1 MNDREEFRAPG
12 IGDTQR
18 AILEALKRRGR
29 LTLADLGSDV
39 RLTAGTLREHLNAL
53 AAHGLVRRV
62 GRRQAGRGRP
72 EVVYGLTEDGDALFP
87 QREGELLAELVRHLL
102 ASGDQEI
109 LRAFFDA
116 RVGARRDAALT
127 RLQGLTG
134 EARLREVA
142 AILREE
148 GFMPELDRSPASGR
162 AIIRLCHCPLTDV
175 VAVTRL
181 PCRAELELVGE
192 MIGAPLERISYMPE
206 GAHTCSY
213 AVREAVNGGSAPD

>member
-1 MNDREEFRAPG
+1 MGDHEDFRAPG

-18 AILEALKRRGR
+18 AILESLKRRGR
-29 LTLADLGSDV
+29 LSLADLGSDV
-39 RLTAGTLREHLNAL
+39 RLSPGTLREHLNTL

-72 EVVYGLTEDGDALFP
+72 EVIYGLTEDGDALFP

-102 ASGDQEI
+102 ASGNREI
-109 LRAFFDA
+109 LREFFEA
-116 RVGARRDAALT
+116 RVAARRDAALA
-127 RLQGLTG
+127 RLHGLTG
-134 EARLREVA
+134 DARLREVA

-148 GFMPELDRSPASGR
+148 GFMPELDRSPESGR
-162 AIIRLCHCPLTDV
+162 AIVRLCHCPLTDV
-175 VAVTRL
+175 VAVTRM
-181 PCRAELELVGE
+181 PCGAELELVGE

-213 AVREAVNGGSAPD
+213 AIGSESNGGSTTD